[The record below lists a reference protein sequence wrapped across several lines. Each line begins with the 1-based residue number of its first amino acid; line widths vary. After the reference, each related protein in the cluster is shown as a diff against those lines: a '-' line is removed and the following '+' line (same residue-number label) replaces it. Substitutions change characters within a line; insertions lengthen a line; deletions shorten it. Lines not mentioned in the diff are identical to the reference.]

1 MARSARVGF
10 FAFCS
15 PFAGDFA
22 LGDAAGVVTMHRLY
36 RVGEGMEGMMSV
48 HTTTVRTNVVGTA
61 RFVGT
66 RPRKAVGAGSGD
78 GHEGPDGGG
87 GEEHR
92 DAEVEQCA
100 GWTTAE
106 DGAAEVFPV

>member
-10 FAFCS
+10 FAFCAH
-15 PFAGDFA
+15 FAGDFA

-66 RPRKAVGAGSGD
+66 RPRKAGARGQAMGTRAQMA
-78 GHEGPDGGG
+78 P
-87 GEEHR
+87 
-92 DAEVEQCA
+92 
-100 GWTTAE
+100 
-106 DGAAEVFPV
+106 AARSMATPR